1 MELSKS
7 GLDKRD
13 KDQQTLERFFLKE
26 KIKDITSTILSKLP
40 MGGKK

>member
-1 MELSKS
+1 MELQKG
-7 GLDKRD
+7 GLNKKD

-40 MGGKK
+40 MKGKR